1 MPIQNWKASNTIT
14 LTAECDHLDLMYNV
28 ADGAANHSSSW
39 LLLDNIKAVVPGEPE
54 TTEPETQP
62 GDAGSITDGFGFE
75 NADQAQAI
83 TGTGA
88 DQDATIQRVSYAEA
102 GVSAPANGGS
112 YAMKVSHSDHYW
124 PTFRVNFGETLPAG
138 TVITFDAYGNYDYAA
153 AAGEYKYVKI
163 ELSADSK
170 NYAETIDPNQVLW
183 TLVETWNTGCTIT
196 LTAESDHVDL
206 FYNVADGQHTAG
218 ASYLLLDNFLAVKPS
233 EPETTEPETTQ
244 PEAEE
249 TVVTITF
256 DDTSKRTVATTQ
268 QQVWEENGITVT
280 NDKAGASSD
289 VNLKYYDPVRFY
301 KNSTVTVEC
310 AGMTKI
316 VWDGSNATQAGYV
329 KQNIDAA
336 GDSNVTVTVSGQ
348 TAIIEFAEPVD
359 TFVVTCSKQQCRATS
374 MEIHK

>member
-1 MPIQNWKASNTIT
+1 MPIQNWTASNTVT
-14 LTAECDHLDLMYNV
+14 LTADCDHLDLMYNV
-28 ADGAANHSSSW
+28 ADGAANQSSSW
-39 LLLDNIKAVVPGEPE
+39 LLLDNVKAVEPSEPE
-54 TTEPETQP
+54 TTEPET
-62 GDAGSITDGFGFE
+62 
-75 NADQAQAI
+75 
-83 TGTGA
+83 
-88 DQDATIQRVSYAEA
+88 
-102 GVSAPANGGS
+102 
-112 YAMKVSHSDHYW
+112 
-124 PTFRVNFGETLPAG
+124 
-138 TVITFDAYGNYDYAA
+138 
-153 AAGEYKYVKI
+153 
-163 ELSADSK
+163 
-170 NYAETIDPNQVLW
+170 
-183 TLVETWNTGCTIT
+183 
-196 LTAESDHVDL
+196 
-206 FYNVADGQHTAG
+206 
-218 ASYLLLDNFLAVKPS
+218 S

-289 VNLKYYDPVRFY
+289 VNLKYYNPVRFY